1 MQVCN
6 SDDLRKDAIVEEIA
20 NKSEVARLM
29 RQIELEY
36 EAAQRGMYG
45 FAAGTGKHE
54 FINARV
60 ENIGRYHE
68 KLKTLV
74 GEQEATKA
82 LAQALEQAGNEA
94 IPEKEAT
101 Q

>member
-1 MQVCN
+1 M
-6 SDDLRKDAIVEEIA
+6 DTTE

-29 RQIELEY
+29 RQIEQEY

-45 FAAGTGKHE
+45 FATGTAKHE

-74 GEQEATKA
+74 GEHEATKA

-94 IPEKEAT
+94 MPEKEAA

>member
-1 MQVCN
+1 M
-6 SDDLRKDAIVEEIA
+6 EEN
-20 NKSEVARLM
+20 NKSEVARIK

-45 FAAGTGKHE
+45 FAAGATKHE

-74 GEQEATKA
+74 SEREATKA
-82 LAQALEQAGNEA
+82 LAEALEQAGTEA
-94 IPEKEAT
+94 TAEKEAA

>member
-1 MQVCN
+1 M
-6 SDDLRKDAIVEEIA
+6 EE

-45 FAAGTGKHE
+45 FAAGAAKHQ
-54 FINARV
+54 FITARM

-68 KLKTLV
+68 KMIELV
-74 GEQEATKA
+74 GEKEAVKA
-82 LAQALEQAGNEA
+82 LAEALEQAGNET
-94 IPEKEAT
+94 IPNKEVA

>member
-1 MQVCN
+1 MKGIN
-6 SDDLRKDAIVEEIA
+6 SMDALES
-20 NKSEVARLM
+20 KSEVARLM
-29 RQIELEY
+29 QQIELEY
-36 EAAQRGMYG
+36 EAAQRGLYG
-45 FAAGTGKHE
+45 FAAGAARHE

-68 KLKTLV
+68 RLKTLV

-82 LAQALEQAGNEA
+82 LSEALEQAGNEGA
-94 IPEKEAT
+94 